1 MQLHIQR
8 TGKPFAKDN
17 AIERLKTPFS
27 IIQEQTMQEG

>member
-1 MQLHIQR
+1 MQLYMQQ

-27 IIQEQTMQEG
+27 NIQEQTLKEG